1 MKLFVL
7 KITLNIFSNII
18 SVGFYVTF
26 NVEYDVRNV
35 LVIPLRY
42 RYFNPQ

>member
-18 SVGFYVTF
+18 SVGFYV
-26 NVEYDVRNV
+26 EYDVRNV